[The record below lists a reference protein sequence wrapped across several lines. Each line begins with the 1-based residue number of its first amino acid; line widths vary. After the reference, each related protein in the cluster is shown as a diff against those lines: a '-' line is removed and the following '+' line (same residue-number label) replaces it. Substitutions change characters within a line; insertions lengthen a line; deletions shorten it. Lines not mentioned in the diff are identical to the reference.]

1 MQLTFVFFYRFKG
14 FDLMLSFPGHM
25 FLEGISHF
33 HLFSAKNVLN
43 QRAPAFRGFWIYKS
57 ELHHLL

>member
-1 MQLTFVFFYRFKG
+1 
-14 FDLMLSFPGHM
+14 MLSFPGHM